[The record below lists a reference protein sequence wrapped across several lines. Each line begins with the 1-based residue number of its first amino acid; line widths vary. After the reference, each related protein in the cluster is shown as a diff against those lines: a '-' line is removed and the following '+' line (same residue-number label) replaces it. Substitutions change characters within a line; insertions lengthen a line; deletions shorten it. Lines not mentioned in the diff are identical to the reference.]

1 MNFNLSIRLSDIIKV
16 KLIRCYHIENVWKKT
31 KYLCLSLQKIDKYM
45 FDMSDHFKYMYEL
58 ALLEDI
64 LQYGTIKADK
74 LLYSSLVKV

>member
-1 MNFNLSIRLSDIIKV
+1 M
-16 KLIRCYHIENVWKKT
+16 KKT
-31 KYLCLSLQKIDKYM
+31 ISKYLCLSLQKIDKYM

-64 LQYGTIKADK
+64 LQYGTTRADK

>member
-16 KLIRCYHIENVWKKT
+16 KLIRCYHIENVWKKLNT
-31 KYLCLSLQKIDKYM
+31 YACLCKKIDKYM

-64 LQYGTIKADK
+64 LQYGTTRADK